1 MQLATALRLPALAI
15 QLSNVVKTLVLFAT
29 NVPTRTAY
37 TTAIASAMTPHT
49 IPAMA
54 WPEFVAPL
62 ARPRETAMPPRMAA
76 TRPPSRA
83 RGNKTKDTAAT
94 RLATPRTRAAT
105 ARPFPG
111 RAVVGAVDGGADPG
125 SWVSIVISPVVSTLT
140 LDGREH
146 ITATT
151 LAKRCTG
158 GLFRGVPVSGP
169 SRHLWSHR
177 RPDLPKRSNPFAIS
191 TGPSHRLHPPCTRT
205 LSADGNKY
213 RCAKHGRRG
222 IWTSPARRLRK
233 ERAP

>member
-15 QLSNVVKTLVLFAT
+15 QLSNVVKTLVLSAT

-62 ARPRETAMPPRMAA
+62 ARPRETAIPPRMAA

-94 RLATPRTRAAT
+94 KLATPS
-105 ARPFPG
+105 PG

-146 ITATT
+146 ITATSWPKG
-151 LAKRCTG
+151 AQEPIQ
-158 GLFRGVPVSGP
+158 RGAGVRTEQAPLVPP
-169 SRHLWSHR
+169 
-177 RPDLPKRSNPFAIS
+177 
-191 TGPSHRLHPPCTRT
+191 
-205 LSADGNKY
+205 
-213 RCAKHGRRG
+213 
-222 IWTSPARRLRK
+222 
-233 ERAP
+233 